1 MSNESAAPPDTFHE
15 AQLGHVDV
23 YASYKRSPYLSIK
36 HSSYFHVYSELF
48 APYKGRAI
56 TFVEVGVLNGGSL
69 FMWRDYFGPGARII
83 GVDFNPLAK
92 KWEKEGFEI
101 HIGSQSDPEF
111 WGSLFD
117 AVGPV
122 DLVLDDGGHTF
133 EQQILTVHCCIP
145 HIKDGGLMV
154 VEDTHTSYFKD
165 FGYPTKY
172 SFIEWTKKLIDN
184 INSRFPGVK
193 VSSLPYK
200 QSVHSITFFES
211 IVSLK
216 IDREKCF
223 DSVPTSNGG
232 ISSAAEDFRHRGTA
246 MGKVRGLITG
256 LAGRYP
262 ALRGSSL
269 LRNLKNRAYGLYAA
283 HHTKN
288 RLKRLGKFF

>member
-1 MSNESAAPPDTFHE
+1 M
-15 AQLGHVDV
+15 DV
-23 YASYKRSPYLSIK
+23 YESYKRSPYLSIK
-36 HSSYFHVYSELF
+36 HSSYFHAYSELF
-48 APYKGRAI
+48 AGYKGRAI

-101 HIGSQSDPEF
+101 HIGNQSDPGF
-111 WGSLFD
+111 WSAFFD
-117 AVGPV
+117 TVGPV

-133 EQQILTVHCCIP
+133 EQQIITVHCCIP
-145 HIKDGGLMV
+145 HINDGGRMV
-154 VEDTHTSYFKD
+154 IEDTHTSYFRD

-184 INSRFPGVK
+184 INSRFPAVK
-193 VSSLPYK
+193 VSDLPYK

-216 IDREKCF
+216 IDRKKCF
-223 DSVPTSNGG
+223 DSVPTSNDG
-232 ISSAAEDFRHRGTA
+232 ISSAADDFRHQGTA
-246 MGKVRGLITG
+246 MGRVRSLITNV
-256 LAGRYP
+256 AERFP
-262 ALRGSSL
+262 ALKSSSL
-269 LRNLKNRAYGLYAA
+269 LRNVKNRAYGLYEAR
-283 HHTKN
+283 HTRN

>member
-1 MSNESAAPPDTFHE
+1 MSNDSGAFQDALHE
-15 AQLGHVDV
+15 KTIGNVDV
-23 YASYKRSPYLSIK
+23 YESYKRSPYLSIK
-36 HSSYFHVYSELF
+36 HSSYFHAYSELF
-48 APYKGRAI
+48 AQYKGRAI

-69 FMWRDYFGPGARII
+69 FMWRDYFGPNARII

-101 HIGSQSDPEF
+101 HIGSQSDTDF
-111 WGSLFD
+111 WHRFFN

-133 EQQILTVHCCIP
+133 EQQIITVHCCIP
-145 HIKDGGLMV
+145 HIKDGGRMV
-154 VEDTHTSYFKD
+154 VEDTHTSYFRD
-165 FGYPTKY
+165 FGYPTRY

-184 INSRFPGVK
+184 INSRFPAVK
-193 VSSLPYK
+193 VSTLPYK

-211 IVSLK
+211 IVSMK
-216 IDREKCF
+216 IDRAKCF

-232 ISSAAEDFRHRGTA
+232 ISSAAQDFRHQGTA
-246 MGKVRGLITG
+246 MGKVRTAITN
-256 LAGRYP
+256 LARRFP
-262 ALRGSSL
+262 ALRESTL
-269 LRNLKNRAYGLYAA
+269 LRSLKNRAYGIYAA

>member
-1 MSNESAAPPDTFHE
+1 MSNDSAASQRPAYEKDI
-15 AQLGHVDV
+15 GNVDV
-23 YASYKRSPYLSIK
+23 YRSYQRSPYLSIK
-36 HSSYFHVYSELF
+36 HSSYFHAYAELF
-48 APYKGRAI
+48 APYKGRPI

-69 FMWRDYFGPGARII
+69 FMWRDYFGPHARII

-101 HIGSQSDPEF
+101 HIGSQSDPTF
-111 WGSLFD
+111 WDALFKS
-117 AVGPV
+117 VGPV

-133 EQQILTVHCCIP
+133 EQQIITVHCCIP
-145 HIKDGGLMV
+145 HVNNGGLVV

-193 VSSLPYK
+193 VSTLPYRE
-200 QSVHSITFFES
+200 SVHSITFFES

-223 DSVPTSNGG
+223 ESVPTSNGG
-232 ISSAAEDFRHRGTA
+232 ISSGAEDFRHEGTA
-246 MGKVRGLITG
+246 MGRVRNFITG
-256 LAGRYP
+256 LATRYP
-262 ALRGSSL
+262 ALRANPV
-269 LRNLKNRAYGLYAA
+269 LRNLKNRVYGLYTA